1 MRPAG
6 HRGGALSEG
15 GEALRQAFWK
25 EVTDFVEGMDK
36 KDRLALMA
44 ELALGRHSK
53 SPFGSKIEEMRARLD
68 GVVRQL
74 GLDPGRRG
82 KDRATEIAFRRL
94 KAWAELVEDAD
105 TRYLGDMASTG
116 VALGTRGEIL
126 REEGEERPGGPYS
139 GGLD

>member
-1 MRPAG
+1 
-6 HRGGALSEG
+6 
-15 GEALRQAFWK
+15 
-25 EVTDFVEGMDK
+25 
-36 KDRLALMA
+36 
-44 ELALGRHSK
+44 
-53 SPFGSKIEEMRARLD
+53 MRARLD